1 MDSGPGPGF
10 DDEPPPEP
18 RDGWLLVR
26 VHVPELNVFKC
37 LQFPSDRLVWDVKQ
51 QVLSSLPKVAF
62 WFKEL
67 KESFNY
73 GLFSP
78 PSNGKAGKFLDE
90 ERRLGDY
97 PFNGPVGY
105 LELKYKRRVY
115 KMLNLDER
123 QLKALHTRANLR
135 RFLECIHAGHVD
147 KIAKMCSKGL
157 DPNFHCPESG
167 ETPLTV
173 ATGAKKP
180 NKLLIA
186 LVNGG
191 ALLDY
196 RTKDGTTALHKAVEK
211 DSLEAV
217 TTLLELGASPN
228 YKDGRGITPLYL
240 SIARK
245 CDPKVTESLLHD
257 HATLGIQDTQGWNEV
272 HQACRHGLVHHL
284 EHLLFYGADMDGRNA
299 SGNTPLHVC
308 AVNNQEACAR
318 MLLFRGAQRSAL
330 NYANQTPYQVAVI
343 AGNMDLAEII
353 QNFKADDVV
362 PFRGQPRYNPKRRS
376 AVGWPGGSCQ
386 SSCAG
391 SLMGTL
397 PRNNTCFHNGPPSPC
412 PSEHIPYSSA
422 SSSLSEGSSGHRSH
436 EDDISIVTDKSLGDT
451 SDLISDSSGVGT
463 NSDSAACSIGHPS
476 TTVVCMEPYS
486 GNAPGHISLQTGDVI
501 EVVGSTDC
509 GLLEGYIRGSNQSGF
524 FPVDCVQEVSL
535 RQKNTTVI
543 PIIGNNTNNTSCQSS
558 YLPHAST
565 GSSVNNVANPL
576 RSPQLS
582 ISGNA
587 TTNAAN
593 NSVDTL
599 SLNIIAPGHTQH
611 SPSMSLNSNG
621 SDSVMKAGYHNT
633 LHLVS
638 QFSSA
643 TAPRL
648 KKVGLNEPRTIIL
661 HRAKRG
667 FGFIL
672 RGAKASSPLMQL
684 KPTDRFPALQY
695 LDDVDPGGV
704 ADMAGLRP
712 GDFLL
717 AIGNED
723 VRAASHEK
731 VVEMIRSAGALV
743 SMTVISPQF
752 PNQMQAGAQF
762 LPSIYQLSSGPNT
775 PQASHRQCATLPR
788 KMSLGPGN
796 TAGSISAGSSVVSRM
811 PAPIPPR
818 RDPKTTLSV
827 GRARAKSMVAGLE
840 NGGEKDDG
848 DVPHTKS
855 SSVESIITPTPTHP
869 GTPVQ
874 LRTASIKARP
884 TSSRI
889 TAAELEELFQRQQGE
904 TMDSSNSYSTMM
916 TTSRFQSGTDSGP
929 ATPPP
934 NTNSPMK
941 APLVYGSVAEMKRKA
956 KIKNGTMRCKPC
968 PIPSVGESNGHDL
981 KRFHSTPDLNTHLN
995 GSVSTIWAAANKGH
1009 HSQDDVATLHSSLQ
1023 RLNVL
1028 PPPTH
1033 PPPPPPIGQVIK
1045 VETRSTSEYES
1056 TLSLQQKLKKRAEN
1070 DAVTSAAI
1078 DGIQSSFNPLTNA
1091 KIYASPQELRNVM
1104 AWKLRQSQENRQSQ
1118 NDQQQQHQS
1127 PAPNTQVTS
1136 SPQAGSNPSTQAQKS
1151 SSQYA
1156 QPTTSQVMLQQP
1168 QLLEKTHYDAGQQN
1182 GNSEICTTNNN
1193 NNIGAGHA
1201 PPIPEPDYS
1210 FSESDDED
1218 ENSILVARNTKLNEK
1233 ITLVDIADTS
1243 GNSQASG
1250 SSTGSTSISH
1260 SLSVDEI
1267 QRVRSNLKQSK
1278 SSPNGFLKSENPQR
1292 PVAGAPGQNQSA
1304 GITAEDQKNNN
1315 KNNDQPVNEVI
1326 GEEGD
1331 NSSSGVSSDQ
1341 EVAGA
1346 NVKGNTT
1353 RTTDTIKK
1361 KPNVTIIEDPK
1372 ANKNEETLGSKLG
1385 KAAIIHS
1392 NIIGED
1398 IATNSP
1404 SNISIICKTKSS
1416 LTLPSSSAAEVEIFS
1431 TPVAPTL
1438 KEKTED
1444 TNTAEISSASKIP
1457 TLNVANTAAVFEA
1470 KATATTVTVKQMVQ
1484 QQHAPAIQQQQ
1495 QHISATKVKS
1505 LVIQSQ
1511 QMSANKGH
1519 QSVSGRVGH
1528 VQPQLLSSQPMQQQS
1543 SILPVNI
1550 PQQHLHPN
1558 QKLLATQQHI
1568 FLQQQQQ
1575 QQHHHHQQQL
1585 HQQHLQQI
1593 LKAKTAAAGVT
1604 GTNTAAIVTKQQQ
1617 QLHKKSQHEGKDAK
1631 YESEHEQ
1638 RSEDEG
1644 DLSPSPPAKGF
1655 QRHNSLTRKQAA
1667 AIAMQRASRS
1677 AAVSL
1682 MQLPPPIESD
1692 SDRYELN
1699 STGDSSNSNKP
1710 ILNAAIPSS
1719 SGRTILSVPIS
1730 AENIVLAPPPQFC
1743 DCNDIKHSPQQQLN
1757 HIQSAQQN
1765 NQQQLHYPHQQYQLQ
1780 IRTHMQIQGGGS
1792 SAIENA
1798 SGTVAMSGGVVN
1810 VGTMGR
1816 LRNVGTTPKT
1826 PHHRSH

>member
-1 MDSGPGPGF
+1 MDSGSGPRF

-51 QVLSSLPKVAF
+51 QVFSSLPKVAF

-135 RFLECIHAGHVD
+135 RFLECIHAGHVE

-157 DPNFHCPESG
+157 DPNFHCPETG

-257 HATLGIQDTQGWNEV
+257 HASLGIQDTQGWNEV
-272 HQACRHGLVHHL
+272 H
-284 EHLLFYGADMDGRNA
+284 
-299 SGNTPLHVC
+299 
-308 AVNNQEACAR
+308 
-318 MLLFRGAQRSAL
+318 
-330 NYANQTPYQVAVI
+330 QVAVI

-353 QNFKADDVV
+353 QNFKPDDVV

-376 AVGWPGGSCQ
+376 AVGWPGGSCT

-397 PRNNTCFHNGPPSPC
+397 PRKSSCCHNGPPSPC

-486 GNAPGHISLQTGDVI
+486 GNAPGHISLQAGDVI

-535 RQKNTTVI
+535 RQKNTAAIHLTSSKT
-543 PIIGNNTNNTSCQSS
+543 NNTNCQSPYQS
-558 YLPHAST
+558 QHTST
-565 GSSVNNVANPL
+565 GDSTKSTVNPQ

-582 ISGNA
+582 ISGNT

-593 NSVDTL
+593 TSVDTL
-599 SLNIIAPGHTQH
+599 SLIAPNHTQP

-621 SDSVMKAGYHNT
+621 SDSAMNVRYHNT
-633 LHLVS
+633 LHSVS

-648 KKVGLNEPRTIIL
+648 KKTGFNEPRTIIL

-684 KPTDRFPALQY
+684 KPTERFPALQY

-752 PNQMQAGAQF
+752 PHQMQAAAQF
-762 LPSIYQLSSGPNT
+762 LPNIYQLSSGPST
-775 PQASHRQCATLPR
+775 PQPSHRQCATLPR
-788 KMSLGPGN
+788 KMSLGPGATTGN
-796 TAGSISAGSSVVSRM
+796 VSGGSGGVSRM

-848 DVPHTKS
+848 EVPHTKS

-904 TMDSSNSYSTMM
+904 SMDNSNSYSTMM
-916 TTSRFQSGTDSGP
+916 TTSRFQSGTDSGA
-929 ATPPP
+929 ATPPA

-956 KIKNGTMRCKPC
+956 KIKNGTMRGKPC
-968 PIPSVGESNGHDL
+968 SIPSVGGSIGHDL

-995 GSVSTIWAAANKGH
+995 GSVSSIWAPANKGH
-1009 HSQDDVATLHSSLQ
+1009 HSQDDVATLHASLQ

-1056 TLSLQQKLKKRAEN
+1056 TLSLQQKLKKRAES

-1078 DGIQSSFNPLTNA
+1078 DGIQSSFNPSTNA

-1104 AWKLRQSQENRQSQ
+1104 AWKLRQSQENRQTQ
-1118 NDQQQQHQS
+1118 NDQTQQQQQQS
-1127 PAPNTQVTS
+1127 LSSNTQVTALQQ
-1136 SPQAGSNPSTQAQKS
+1136 PESNPSTQTQQS

-1156 QPTTSQVMLQQP
+1156 QPTTSQVMLQQSQ
-1168 QLLEKTHYDAGQQN
+1168 QLKKTHYDVGQQN
-1182 GNSEICTTNNN
+1182 GNSEGHTTSNNS
-1193 NNIGAGHA
+1193 NIGTGPA

-1233 ITLVDIADTS
+1233 ITLVEIADTC

-1260 SLSVDEI
+1260 SLSVGEI

-1278 SSPNGFLKSENPQR
+1278 SSPNGFLKSENLQR
-1292 PVAGAPGQNQSA
+1292 SVAVTEAGPMGQNKA
-1304 GITAEDQKNNN
+1304 DGILAEDQKNNN
-1315 KNNDQPVNEVI
+1315 KNNDHQINEAN

-1346 NVKGNTT
+1346 TMKGNIT
-1353 RTTDTIKK
+1353 RATDTIKK
-1361 KPNVTIIEDPK
+1361 KPNVTIVEDTK
-1372 ANKNEETLGSKLG
+1372 ANKHEETLGLKLG
-1385 KAAIIHS
+1385 KVTTIIS
-1392 NIIGED
+1392 NLIEED
-1398 IATNSP
+1398 IVINSP
-1404 SNISIICKTKSS
+1404 SSISTICKTMGT
-1416 LTLPSSSAAEVEIFS
+1416 LTLPSSNAIEVEAIS
-1431 TPVAPTL
+1431 TSATTTL
-1438 KEKTED
+1438 KEKNED
-1444 TNTAEISSASKIP
+1444 APTAEIPPTSKIP
-1457 TLNVANTAAVFEA
+1457 IFNVASSAAAFEA
-1470 KATATTVTVKQMVQ
+1470 KATSTTVTVRQMVQ

-1495 QHISATKVKS
+1495 QHISATKIKS
-1505 LVIQSQ
+1505 LTIQGQ
-1511 QMSANKGH
+1511 QMSATKSH
-1519 QSVSGRVGH
+1519 QSVSGRLGH
-1528 VQPQLLSSQPMQQQS
+1528 VQPQLNSNQPSQQQTT
-1543 SILPVNI
+1543 SILPINI

-1558 QKLLATQQHI
+1558 QKLVATQQHI

-1575 QQHHHHQQQL
+1575 QQHQHHHQQQL

-1617 QLHKKSQHEGKDAK
+1617 QLHKKSQHEGKDAI

-1692 SDRYELN
+1692 GDHYELN
-1699 STGDSSNSNKP
+1699 SAGDNSNINNP
-1710 ILNAAIPSS
+1710 ILNTTVPS
-1719 SGRTILSVPIS
+1719 SGRTIVSVPIS

-1743 DCNDIKHSPQQQLN
+1743 DCNDIKHLPQQQLN
-1757 HIQSAQQN
+1757 HIQSTQQQ
-1765 NQQQLHYPHQQYQLQ
+1765 QQQLHFPHQQYQLQ
-1780 IRTHMQIQGGGS
+1780 MRTHMPVQGGGS
-1792 SAIENA
+1792 GTCE
-1798 SGTVAMSGGVVN
+1798 SGN

-1816 LRNVGTTPKT
+1816 MRNLGTTPKT
-1826 PHHRSH
+1826 PHHRLH

>member
-51 QVLSSLPKVAF
+51 QVLSSLP
-62 WFKEL
+62 KEL

-353 QNFKADDVV
+353 QNFKPDDV
-362 PFRGQPRYNPKRRS
+362 
-376 AVGWPGGSCQ
+376 
-386 SSCAG
+386 
-391 SLMGTL
+391 
-397 PRNNTCFHNGPPSPC
+397 
-412 PSEHIPYSSA
+412 
-422 SSSLSEGSSGHRSH
+422 
-436 EDDISIVTDKSLGDT
+436 DKSLGDT

-535 RQKNTTVI
+535 RQKNTTAVA
-543 PIIGNNTNNTSCQSS
+543 IISSNTNNTGCQSP

-565 GSSVNNVANPL
+565 GGSVNNVANPQ

-621 SDSVMKAGYHNT
+621 SDSVMNAGYHNT

-648 KKVGLNEPRTIIL
+648 KKAGLNEPRTIIL

-684 KPTDRFPALQY
+684 KPTERFPALQY

-788 KMSLGPGN
+788 KMSLGPGS

-904 TMDSSNSYSTMM
+904 SMDNSNSYSTMM

-941 APLVYGSVAEMKRKA
+941 APLVYGSVAEMKRKT

-968 PIPSVGESNGHDL
+968 PIPSVGGSNGHDL

-1078 DGIQSSFNPLTNA
+1078 DGIQSSFNPSTNA

-1127 PAPNTQVTS
+1127 PAPNAQVTS
-1136 SPQAGSNPSTQAQKS
+1136 SPKAGSNPSTQAQKS

-1156 QPTTSQVMLQQP
+1156 QPTTSQVMLQHP

-1182 GNSEICTTNNN
+1182 GNFEICTTNNN

-1233 ITLVDIADTS
+1233 ITLVDIVDTS

-1292 PVAGAPGQNQSA
+1292 PVAVSEAGAPGQNQSA
-1304 GITAEDQKNNN
+1304 EITAEDQKNNN

-1372 ANKNEETLGSKLG
+1372 ANINEETPGSKLG
-1385 KAAIIHS
+1385 KATITHS

-1416 LTLPSSSAAEVEIFS
+1416 LTLPSSSAAEVEVFS
-1431 TPVAPTL
+1431 TSVATTL

-1444 TNTAEISSASKIP
+1444 TPIAEISSASKIP

-1470 KATATTVTVKQMVQ
+1470 KVTATTVTVKQMVQ

-1505 LVIQSQ
+1505 LVMQSQ
-1511 QMSANKGH
+1511 QMSANKSH

-1528 VQPQLLSSQPMQQQS
+1528 VQSQLPSSQTMQQQS

-1568 FLQQQQQ
+1568 FLQQQQQQQ

-1631 YESEHEQ
+1631 CESEHEQ

-1692 SDRYELN
+1692 SDPYELN
-1699 STGDSSNSNKP
+1699 STGDNSNSNKP

-1757 HIQSAQQN
+1757 HIQLAQQN

-1816 LRNVGTTPKT
+1816 MRNVGTTPKT
-1826 PHHRSH
+1826 PHHRLH

>member
-1 MDSGPGPGF
+1 M
-10 DDEPPPEP
+10 
-18 RDGWLLVR
+18 
-26 VHVPELNVFKC
+26 
-37 LQFPSDRLVWDVKQ
+37 
-51 QVLSSLPKVAF
+51 
-62 WFKEL
+62 
-67 KESFNY
+67 
-73 GLFSP
+73 
-78 PSNGKAGKFLDE
+78 
-90 ERRLGDY
+90 
-97 PFNGPVGY
+97 
-105 LELKYKRRVY
+105 
-115 KMLNLDER
+115 
-123 QLKALHTRANLR
+123 
-135 RFLECIHAGHVD
+135 
-147 KIAKMCSKGL
+147 
-157 DPNFHCPESG
+157 
-167 ETPLTV
+167 
-173 ATGAKKP
+173 
-180 NKLLIA
+180 
-186 LVNGG
+186 
-191 ALLDY
+191 
-196 RTKDGTTALHKAVEK
+196 
-211 DSLEAV
+211 
-217 TTLLELGASPN
+217 
-228 YKDGRGITPLYL
+228 
-240 SIARK
+240 
-245 CDPKVTESLLHD
+245 
-257 HATLGIQDTQGWNEV
+257 
-272 HQACRHGLVHHL
+272 HQAIFRCSQV
-284 EHLLFYGADMDGRNA
+284 
-299 SGNTPLHVC
+299 
-308 AVNNQEACAR
+308 
-318 MLLFRGAQRSAL
+318 MLLRWWDPLIVVSWKDT
-330 NYANQTPYQVAVI
+330 YVVQT
-343 AGNMDLAEII
+343 
-353 QNFKADDVV
+353 
-362 PFRGQPRYNPKRRS
+362 NP
-376 AVGWPGGSCQ
+376 V
-386 SSCAG
+386 
-391 SLMGTL
+391 
-397 PRNNTCFHNGPPSPC
+397 
-412 PSEHIPYSSA
+412 
-422 SSSLSEGSSGHRSH
+422 
-436 EDDISIVTDKSLGDT
+436 
-451 SDLISDSSGVGT
+451 
-463 NSDSAACSIGHPS
+463 
-476 TTVVCMEPYS
+476 
-486 GNAPGHISLQTGDVI
+486 
-501 EVVGSTDC
+501 
-509 GLLEGYIRGSNQSGF
+509 F

-535 RQKNTTVI
+535 RQKNTTAISIVSS
-543 PIIGNNTNNTSCQSS
+543 NTNNTSCQSP

-565 GSSVNNVANPL
+565 GGSVNNVANPQ

-621 SDSVMKAGYHNT
+621 SDSMMNAGYHNT

-648 KKVGLNEPRTIIL
+648 KKPGLNEPRTIIL

-684 KPTDRFPALQY
+684 KPTERFPALQY

-788 KMSLGPGN
+788 KMSLGPGT
-796 TAGSISAGSSVVSRM
+796 TASASAGSSVVSRM

-904 TMDSSNSYSTMM
+904 SMDSSNSYSTMM

-934 NTNSPMK
+934 ITNSPMK
-941 APLVYGSVAEMKRKA
+941 APLVYGSVAEMKRKT

-968 PIPSVGESNGHDL
+968 PIPSVGGSNGHDL

-1078 DGIQSSFNPLTNA
+1078 DGIQSSFNPSTNA

-1127 PAPNTQVTS
+1127 QVTQVTS
-1136 SPQAGSNPSTQAQKS
+1136 SPQAGSNPSTQAQQS

-1278 SSPNGFLKSENPQR
+1278 SSPNGFLKSENSQR
-1292 PVAGAPGQNQSA
+1292 PVAVSEAGAPGQNQSA

-1346 NVKGNTT
+1346 NVKGNNT

-1361 KPNVTIIEDPK
+1361 KPNVTIIEDHK
-1372 ANKNEETLGSKLG
+1372 ANKNEETLGSKSG
-1385 KAAIIHS
+1385 KASITHS

-1404 SNISIICKTKSS
+1404 SNISSINCKTKSS
-1416 LTLPSSSAAEVEIFS
+1416 LTLPSSRAAEVEVFS
-1431 TPVAPTL
+1431 TSVPTTL

-1444 TNTAEISSASKIP
+1444 TFIAEISSASKIP

-1495 QHISATKVKS
+1495 HHISAKKVKS

-1511 QMSANKGH
+1511 QMSTNKSP
-1519 QSVSGRVGH
+1519 QSVNSRVGH
-1528 VQPQLLSSQPMQQQS
+1528 VQPQLLSSQTMQQQS
-1543 SILPVNI
+1543 SVLPINI

-1575 QQHHHHQQQL
+1575 QQQQQHHQQQQL

-1692 SDRYELN
+1692 SDNYELN
-1699 STGDSSNSNKP
+1699 STGDNSNSNKP
-1710 ILNAAIPSS
+1710 ILNVAIPSS
-1719 SGRTILSVPIS
+1719 SGRAILSVPIS

-1810 VGTMGR
+1810 VGTIGR
-1816 LRNVGTTPKT
+1816 MRNIGTTPKT
-1826 PHHRSH
+1826 PHHRLH

>member
-1 MDSGPGPGF
+1 MDSSSGSVF

-26 VHVPELNVFKC
+26 VHVPELNVYKC

-51 QVLSSLPKVAF
+51 QVLSSLPK
-62 WFKEL
+62 EL

-73 GLFSP
+73 GLFCP
-78 PSNGKAGKFLDE
+78 PLNGKAGKFLDE

-135 RFLECIHAGHVD
+135 RFLECINAGHVE
-147 KIAKMCSKGL
+147 KIAKMCAKGL

-196 RTKDGTTALHKAVEK
+196 RTKDGTTALHRAVEK

-228 YKDGRGITPLYL
+228 YKDARGITPLYI
-240 SIARK
+240 SITRK
-245 CDPKVTESLLHD
+245 CDSKVTESLLHD

-318 MLLFRGAQRSAL
+318 MLLFRGTQRAAL

-343 AGNMDLAEII
+343 AGNMELAEII
-353 QNFKADDVV
+353 QTYRPDDV
-362 PFRGQPRYNPKRRS
+362 
-376 AVGWPGGSCQ
+376 
-386 SSCAG
+386 
-391 SLMGTL
+391 
-397 PRNNTCFHNGPPSPC
+397 
-412 PSEHIPYSSA
+412 
-422 SSSLSEGSSGHRSH
+422 
-436 EDDISIVTDKSLGDT
+436 DKSLGDT
-451 SDLISDSSGVGT
+451 SDIISDSSGVGT

-486 GNAPGHISLQTGDVI
+486 DSTVGHITLQPGDVI

-524 FPVDCVQEVSL
+524 FPADCVQEVSL
-535 RQKNTTVI
+535 RQKNITNVSMAVMPVI
-543 PIIGNNTNNTSCQSS
+543 SGSNNTSCQSPYS
-558 YLPHAST
+558 QHASIG
-565 GSSVNNVANPL
+565 GSINSALNQEV
-576 RSPQLS
+576 SPHLS
-582 ISGNA
+582 ITGNN
-587 TTNAAN
+587 TTASTSN
-593 NSVDTL
+593 NGVGTL
-599 SLNIIAPGHTQH
+599 PRSSIAPAHAHH

-621 SDSVMKAGYHNT
+621 SGSAMNGRNADTASIKSAGMVMGNISGVGGGGGGTHNN
-633 LHLVS
+633 S
-638 QFSSA
+638 QSFSQYNSA
-643 TAPRL
+643 TAPRM
-648 KKVGLNEPRTIIL
+648 KKTGFNEPRTVVL

-717 AIGNED
+717 SIGSED

-743 SMTVISPQF
+743 SMTVISPHY
-752 PNQMQAGAQF
+752 PNQMQVSAQF
-762 LPSIYQLSSGPNT
+762 LPSNHQLSSGPST

-788 KMSLGPGN
+788 KMSVGPGN
-796 TAGSISAGSSVVSRM
+796 AVAGSVGGGSGRM
-811 PAPIPPR
+811 PAPMPPR

-840 NGGEKDDG
+840 NGGEKDDD

-855 SSVESIITPTPTHP
+855 SSVESIVTPTPTHP

-904 TMDSSNSYSTMM
+904 TIDGSNRYSTMM
-916 TTSRFQSGTDSGP
+916 TTSRFQSGTDSGA
-929 ATPPP
+929 ATPPAG
-934 NTNSPMK
+934 TNSPMK
-941 APLVYGSVAEMKRKA
+941 APLVYGSVAEMKRKT
-956 KIKNGTMRCKPC
+956 KIKNGTLRGKPC
-968 PIPSVGESNGHDL
+968 SIPIVDGTGARDL
-981 KRFHSTPDLNTHLN
+981 KRFHSTPDLNAHFS
-995 GSVSTIWAAANKGH
+995 GSTSPIWAEASKGH
-1009 HSQDDVATLHSSLQ
+1009 HSQDDVATLHASMQ
-1023 RLNVL
+1023 RLNM

-1033 PPPPPPIGQVIK
+1033 PPPPPPIGQVVK

-1070 DAVTSAAI
+1070 DAVTAAAI
-1078 DGIQSSFNPLTNA
+1078 DGVQSSFNPSANA

-1104 AWKLRQSQENRQSQ
+1104 AWKLRQAQENRQSQ
-1118 NDQQQQHQS
+1118 NSQQNQQQQQLPEKLDS
-1127 PAPNTQVTS
+1127 NTPPTTH
-1136 SPQAGSNPSTQAQKS
+1136 STQAQKQMS
-1151 SSQYA
+1151 NSQYA
-1156 QPTTSQVMLQQP
+1156 QPSISQAKQQQQQQQQP
-1168 QLLEKTHYDAGQQN
+1168 QQTPDDAGQQN
-1182 GNSEICTTNNN
+1182 GNDEKINSNN
-1193 NNIGAGHA
+1193 NNIATGPA

-1210 FSESDDED
+1210 FSESDGED

-1233 ITLVDIADTS
+1233 IGLIEVPETS

-1250 SSTGSTSISH
+1250 SSSGSASITH

-1267 QRVRSNLKQSK
+1267 QRVRNNLKQSK
-1278 SSPNGFLKSENPQR
+1278 SSPNGFLKSESR
-1292 PVAGAPGQNQSA
+1292 QSPA
-1304 GITAEDQKNNN
+1304 ADTGPTRQSKSVDSASEDQKKN
-1315 KNNDQPVNEVI
+1315 KSSNAYPANE
-1326 GEEGD
+1326 EECD

-1341 EVAGA
+1341 EAAGVSAAGA
-1346 NVKGNTT
+1346 GITSKS
-1353 RTTDTIKK
+1353 TDTIKK
-1361 KPNVTIIEDPK
+1361 KPSIAIVSEYKPTSNQ
-1372 ANKNEETLGSKLG
+1372 ETLATKMEQKTTTQSNLVEEDNTYYAAPSGSVSHPSKTNNT
-1385 KAAIIHS
+1385 AS
-1392 NIIGED
+1392 NFVSAPYNMTEVNPQP
-1398 IATNSP
+1398 ATPYISTAP
-1404 SNISIICKTKSS
+1404 SEAQQDA
-1416 LTLPSSSAAEVEIFS
+1416 SAAVFAAATKTPTS
-1431 TPVAPTL
+1431 TVG
-1438 KEKTED
+1438 
-1444 TNTAEISSASKIP
+1444 S
-1457 TLNVANTAAVFEA
+1457 TAAAFEA

-1484 QQHAPAIQQQQ
+1484 QQHAPVIQQQQ
-1495 QHISATKVKS
+1495 QQMSATKVKT
-1505 LVIQSQ
+1505 LITQSQ
-1511 QMSANKGH
+1511 QMSSSKAH
-1519 QSVSGRVGH
+1519 PSATGRMPH
-1528 VQPQLLSSQPMQQQS
+1528 APLHHTTAQQQPHS
-1543 SILPVNI
+1543 NHPKQLQGSTILPINI

-1558 QKLLATQQHI
+1558 QKLLATQQQI
-1568 FLQQQQQ
+1568 FLQQQQL
-1575 QQHHHHQQQL
+1575 HQQQL
-1585 HQQHLQQI
+1585 VHQQHLQQI

-1604 GTNTAAIVTKQQQ
+1604 SANTAAIVTKQQQ
-1617 QLHKKSQHEGKDAK
+1617 QLHKNSQHEMTSAV

-1638 RSEDEG
+1638 RSDDDG

-1667 AIAMQRASRS
+1667 AIAMQRATRS
-1677 AAVSL
+1677 VAVSL
-1682 MQLPPPIESD
+1682 MQLPPPIEAD
-1692 SDRYELN
+1692 SDNELCVTSSGSVSNN
-1699 STGDSSNSNKP
+1699 SAVSST
-1710 ILNAAIPSS
+1710 ATPSS
-1719 SGRTILSVPIS
+1719 SVHASVAVPIGT
-1730 AENIVLAPPPQFC
+1730 ENIVLAPPPQFC
-1743 DCNDIKHSPQQQLN
+1743 DCNDIKQHHHQQ
-1757 HIQSAQQN
+1757 
-1765 NQQQLHYPHQQYQLQ
+1765 QQQLHLQQQQYQLQ
-1780 IRTHMQIQGGGS
+1780 MRTHIQMHGAGGGS
-1792 SAIENA
+1792 SGSGSGATGVNA
-1798 SGTVAMSGGVVN
+1798 VSAN
-1810 VGTMGR
+1810 VGALGR
-1816 LRNVGTTPKT
+1816 VRIVGAASKPT
-1826 PHHRSH
+1826 HHRLH